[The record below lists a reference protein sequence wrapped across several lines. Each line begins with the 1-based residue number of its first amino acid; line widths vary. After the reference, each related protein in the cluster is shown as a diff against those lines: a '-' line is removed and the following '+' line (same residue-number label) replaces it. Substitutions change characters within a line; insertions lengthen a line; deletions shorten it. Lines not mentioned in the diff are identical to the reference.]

1 MLPPVRPLTPA
12 AEAERLAALQRY
24 GVLGTPA
31 ESAFSRLAELV
42 REAFG
47 TAGVLLSF
55 VGERRVYYKAQRG
68 VNAPSYPRAQALCG
82 YAAFA
87 GGPVV
92 LGDARADPEAAA
104 LAFVRR
110 NGVRF
115 YAAVPL
121 TSPEGAPLGT
131 LSVFDPEPR
140 APAGVPLG
148 LLGEYAGAVMDLL
161 AARRAAR
168 DLSEARPPLIRL
180 SPNSLNPNGLRP
192 NSSETERVP
201 ADAPPCAPAADV
213 GLEDLL
219 ASTGLYPFT
228 TTAAGTPVRLSPAL
242 RGVLGYEGD
251 PAALTDLVPAAGRA
265 ALVGALEDALSA
277 GRARLET
284 DLLTRAGRPEPFTLE
299 FFRQGDA
306 HAGEPVVAGLARD
319 RRAEAGRA
327 AFESRRA
334 AVLELAARG
343 APLPAVLLELTR
355 LLETTLPETVAAVF
369 VREGERL
376 QLEVAPGLPR
386 AFARLVE
393 NVPLA
398 AAGVLGLAARG
409 ARVASPDVRR
419 DPRWGG
425 LGYFALQSGLQAC
438 WAEPV
443 GGDREGDG
451 SGGGDGGGD
460 GGGQVLGAFA
470 LFARRAHALS
480 DAELKPLREAAQLA
494 AIAVSRAQLY
504 RRLERLAHYDA
515 LTGLP
520 NRGLFSERLGRAA
533 GQAQGRGDG
542 VGVLLVDLESLK
554 RVNDALGHATGDRL
568 LSAVA
573 ARLAAASPAA
583 ATLARGGD
591 EFLLALPLSERG
603 DAARVAF
610 ELAEALAEPFEVA
623 GRPFKLEASIGVSL
637 YPEDGEEPETL
648 LRAADAAMRAARAD
662 RQAGQR
668 QGYRLYQPEMS
679 ADLEAALRLEDD
691 LRRALAGNELRLWVQ
706 PRFELGRTEPTAFE
720 ALVRWQHPERGLLAP
735 GAFLGGAQRAGLLP
749 QLDAWVLR
757 AVVEQLR
764 VWAVDGHPWG
774 LSCNVSAASFQS
786 RAFLGAL
793 DEALGGAPG
802 EGGAVAN
809 RLELEITENL
819 LMQNLGDAAAQLA
832 ELKERF
838 PGIRVA
844 IDDFGSGYSS
854 LAYLRHL
861 PIDTLKIDR
870 AFVQDLDHREGKLQ
884 RTALAV
890 IRTVIN
896 LGRDL
901 GFRIV
906 AEGAETEGQLGM
918 LTALGV
924 DEVQGYV
931 LGRPRPLTE
940 AVAPP
945 VRAASASAEL
955 S

>member
-1 MLPPVRPLTPA
+1 MLPPARALTPA
-12 AEAERLAALQRY
+12 DEAERLAALRRY
-24 GVLGTPA
+24 GVLGTPPEA
-31 ESAFSRLAELV
+31 AFSRLADLV

-68 VNAPSYPRAQALCG
+68 ANAPSYPRAQALCS

-87 GGPVV
+87 AGPLV
-92 LGDARADPEAAA
+92 LGDALAVPEAAA

-115 YAAVPL
+115 YAGVPL
-121 TSPEGAPLGT
+121 RSPEGAPLGA
-131 LSVFDPEPR
+131 LGVFDPAPR
-140 APAGVPLG
+140 APDGVPLA

-161 AARRAAR
+161 AARRSAR
-168 DLSEARPPLIRL
+168 DLLEARPPLISL
-180 SPNSLNPNGLRP
+180 SANRARRGAPPP
-192 NSSETERVP
+192 VP
-201 ADAPPCAPAADV
+201 AAQADARLA
-213 GLEDLL
+213 DLL
-219 ASTGLYPFT
+219 ASTGLYT
-228 TTAAGTPVRLSPAL
+228 LATTAAGAPVHLSPAL
-242 RGVLGYEGD
+242 QRVLGYDAPPESLAG
-251 PAALTDLVPAAGRA
+251 LVPAASR
-265 ALVGALEDALSA
+265 GALEAALADTLTA

-284 DLLTRAGRPEPFTLE
+284 DLVTRAGQPEPFALE
-299 FFRQGDA
+299 FVRHPD
-306 HAGEPVVAGLARD
+306 EPVVGVLARD

-327 AFESRRA
+327 AFETRRA
-334 AVLELAARG
+334 EVLELTARG

-369 VREGERL
+369 LRDGDGGRL
-376 QLEVAPGLPR
+376 QLEVAPGLPS
-386 AFARLVE
+386 AFARLVGD
-393 NVPLA
+393 VPLA
-398 AAGVLGLAARG
+398 AAGVLGVAARG
-409 ARVASPDVRR
+409 ARAASPDLRR

-425 LGYFALQSGLQAC
+425 LGYFALQSGLRAC
-438 WAEPV
+438 WAEPIV
-443 GGDREGDG
+443 GD
-451 SGGGDGGGD
+451 GDGGR
-460 GGGQVLGAFA
+460 VLGTFA
-470 LFARRAHALS
+470 LFSRRPELLG
-480 DAELKPLREAAQLA
+480 DADLNPLREAAQLA

-504 RRLERLAHYDA
+504 RRLERQAHYDA

-520 NRGLFSERLGRAA
+520 NRSLFGELLGRAT
-533 GQAQGRGDG
+533 GQAGTRGEG
-542 VGVLLVDLESLK
+542 VGVLLVDLGSLK
-554 RVNDALGHATGDRL
+554 RVNDALGHRTGDLL

-573 ARLAAASPAA
+573 ARLAEAAPAT
-583 ATLARGGD
+583 ATLARGGGD
-591 EFLLALPLSERG
+591 EFVLALPLSERG

-610 ELAEALAEPFEVA
+610 ELAERLAEPFEVA

-637 YPEDGEEPETL
+637 YPEDGEGPETL
-648 LRAADAAMRAARAD
+648 LRAADAAMRAARSD
-662 RQAGQR
+662 RQAGRR
-668 QGYRLYQPEMS
+668 QGYRLFQPEMS
-679 ADLEAALRLEDD
+679 AELEAALRLEDD
-691 LRRALAGNELRLWVQ
+691 LRRALAGDELQLWLQ
-706 PRFELGRTEPTAFE
+706 GRFELGRAEPRAYE
-720 ALVRWQHPERGLLAP
+720 ALVRWQHPERGLLSP

-764 VWAVDGHPWG
+764 RWAADGRSWG

-793 DEALGGAPG
+793 EEALG
-802 EGGAVAN
+802 EGGAVAT

-870 AFVQDLDHREGKLQ
+870 AFVQDLDHREGRLQ

-924 DEVQGYV
+924 DEVQGFV
-931 LGRPRPLTE
+931 LGRPRPLAE

-945 VRAASASAEL
+945 VQAASPSAEL

>member
-1 MLPPVRPLTPA
+1 MRWFRLGTLIRMLPPARPLAPA
-12 AEAERLAALQRY
+12 AETERLAALRRY
-24 GVLGTPA
+24 GVLGTPPEA
-31 ESAFSRLAELV
+31 SFSRLTELV

-87 GGPVV
+87 GEAVV
-92 LGDARADPEAAA
+92 LGDALADPEAAA

-121 TSPEGAPLGT
+121 TSPEGMPLGA
-131 LSVFDPEPR
+131 LSVFDPAPR
-140 APAGVPLG
+140 SPEGMPLG

-168 DLSEARPPLIRL
+168 DLQESRPPFF
-180 SPNSLNPNGLRP
+180 SLTAARNRRDTPPSVPLRQAA
-192 NSSETERVP
+192 VP
-201 ADAPPCAPAADV
+201 AAV
-213 GLEDLL
+213 HLEALL
-219 ASTGLYPFT
+219 ASTGLYTLT
-228 TTAAGTPVRLSPAL
+228 TTAAGAPLRLSPAL
-242 RGVLGYEGD
+242 QGLLGYD
-251 PAALTDLVPAAGRA
+251 AAPATLQDLVPAAGRGTLAA
-265 ALVGALEDALSA
+265 ALADARTV

-284 DLLTRAGRPEPFTLE
+284 DLVTRAGRTAPFALE
-299 FFRQGDA
+299 FARQEGRPTD
-306 HAGEPVVAGLARD
+306 EPLISVLARD
-319 RRAEAGRA
+319 RRTEAGRA
-327 AFESRRA
+327 AFENRRA
-334 AVLELAARG
+334 EVLELTARG

-355 LLETTLPETVAAVF
+355 LLEAALPETVAAVF
-369 VREGERL
+369 LRTGERL
-376 QLEVAPGLPR
+376 QLEVAPGLPS
-386 AFARLVE
+386 AFARLVGD
-393 NVPLA
+393 VPLA
-398 AAGVLGLAARG
+398 AAGVLGVAARG
-409 ARVASPDVRR
+409 ERSASPDVRR

-443 GGDREGDG
+443 VGDGDTSGNIGGDTG
-451 SGGGDGGGD
+451 
-460 GGGQVLGAFA
+460 GGGQVLGAVA
-470 LFARRAHALS
+470 LFARRPRSLS
-480 DAELKPLREAAQLA
+480 DAELKPLQEVAQLA
-494 AIAVSRAQLY
+494 AIAVSRAQLQ
-504 RRLERLAHYDA
+504 RRLERQAHYDA

-520 NRGLFSERLGRAA
+520 NRGLFGELLGRAA
-533 GQAQGRGDG
+533 GQAQGRGVA
-542 VGVLLVDLESLK
+542 VGVLLVDLENLK
-554 RVNDALGHATGDRL
+554 QVNDALGHATGDQL

-591 EFLLALPLSERG
+591 EFLLALPLAERG
-603 DAARVAF
+603 EAARVAF

-623 GRPFKLEASIGVSL
+623 GRPFKLGASIGVSL
-637 YPEDGEEPETL
+637 YPEDGEAPETL
-648 LRAADAAMRAARAD
+648 LRAADAAMRTAKTD

-679 ADLEAALRLEDD
+679 AELEAALRLEDD

-706 PRFELGRTEPTAFE
+706 PRFELGRGEPTAFE

-735 GAFLGGAQRAGLLP
+735 GVFLGGAQRAGLLP

-764 VWAVDGHPWG
+764 EWAADGLPWG

-793 DEALGGAPG
+793 DEALG
-802 EGGAVAN
+802 EGGVVAE

-870 AFVQDLDHREGKLQ
+870 AFVQDLDHREGRLQ

-890 IRTVIN
+890 IRTVIH

-931 LGRPRPLTE
+931 LGRPQPLTE
-940 AVAPP
+940 IVALP
-945 VRAASASAEL
+945 VWAASVSAEL